1 VKYQLKITTSTTLL
15 LTGLEQSYR
24 KLLSHI
30 KQQETQTDQQV
41 STAYQSSELLDVTYV
56 QSGWKNSWLP
66 QK

>member
-56 QSGWKNSWLP
+56 QSG
-66 QK
+66 